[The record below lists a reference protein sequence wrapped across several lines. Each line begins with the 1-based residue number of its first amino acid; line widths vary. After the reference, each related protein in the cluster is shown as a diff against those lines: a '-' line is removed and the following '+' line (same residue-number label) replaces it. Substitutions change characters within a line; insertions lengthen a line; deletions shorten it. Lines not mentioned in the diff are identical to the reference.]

1 MRVRFGR
8 RRTRRRQT
16 TYGEAVGWGAGALA
30 LLVVTISLLLL
41 LRRRAIRD
49 GSSTEEVEEAPQP
62 ARPEEPTTE
71 EAEGRSHQE
80 KEVSDEGNREY
91 FRKLIEETNKR
102 SGL

>member
-16 TYGEAVGWGAGALA
+16 TYGRAVGWGAGALA
-30 LLVVTISLLLL
+30 LVVTISLLLL

-49 GSSTEEVEEAPQP
+49 DSSTEEVQEAPQSG
-62 ARPEEPTTE
+62 RPEEPTTE
-71 EAEGRSHQE
+71 EAEGRSDQE
-80 KEVSDEGNREY
+80 KGVSDEGNREY
-91 FRKLIEETNKR
+91 FKKLIEETNKR